1 MSENIIIKPLED
13 EIKESYLNYSMSVI
27 IGRAIP
33 DVRDGLK
40 PVQRR
45 ILYGMFEMGLT
56 HNSPFKKSARIV
68 GEVMGKYHPHGDA
81 PVYETLVRMAQPFSM
96 RYPLI
101 KGQGNFGSIDR
112 DPPAAMRYT
121 EAKLTK
127 LAEEMLQDLDKDTV
141 DMMDNFD
148 GSLKEPVVL
157 PSKVPNL
164 LINGSS
170 GIAVGMATSIP
181 PHNLT
186 EIVDA
191 LISLIDNPLME
202 IKDLLRFVKGPDFP
216 TGGIVVN
223 SEDIIKIYESGRG
236 SFRVRGKVHFEE
248 GKKRN
253 RIVITEVP
261 YGVSK
266 AGLIEEI
273 AKYAQNND
281 RIPIKNIRD
290 ESDKKGLR
298 VVIEIPK
305 DVDWQI
311 VVNNLYKHT
320 SLQTT
325 FNVQMLVI
333 DELKR
338 PRLMNLKELM
348 KAFIKHRFNV
358 IRRRATYE
366 HKQYSRRA
374 HILEGLMKAA
384 KTIDTV
390 VDIIRTS
397 KSVEEAKRE
406 LMETLEVTEEQAKA
420 ILDMRLARLTVLELE
435 KLRSEY
441 SELIKKIEE
450 TKRLIEDDSEV
461 YRVMKEE
468 LLYLKKE
475 YGDERRTIIGLEEEE
490 KREYTEEDLI
500 VDEDI
505 VITLSSK
512 GYIKSTPLKSYR
524 LQRRGGKGLKGAKVT
539 EEDAVL
545 LISVGRLK
553 GTSLFI
559 TSYGRAFAVKN
570 YEFEKSSRDTKGRR
584 IENYINLER
593 DERVVAITQINGV
606 DGDIVLVTER
616 GKIKRTELKKLESAK
631 TARGVRV
638 INLEE
643 GDRVVSAKI
652 VEDEDTTVLIGTKLG
667 KIIRFAVNQVRR
679 MGRTAAGVT
688 AIKLSEGDSVVGMAV
703 PKDENVKIITVTSN
717 GYGRKTP
724 VSDYRIQSRGGQG
737 IINLRVS
744 EKTGHVVGIASVE
757 EDDEIILVTKRGT
770 VIRFQAS
777 EVSTM
782 SRYAQGVKLIV
793 LAEGDEI
800 AYISV
805 VN

>member
-81 PVYETLVRMAQPFSM
+81 PVYETLVRMAQPFTM